1 MIPLID
7 VSFTKFLKTNFP
19 DYSVV
24 FAPNELARK
33 RISTE
38 VSQETTNL
46 PGLSI
51 WRTGIE
57 YDMSRINRPTEHDG
71 HFKKYTNV
79 LGTLYAKTH
88 TYRKKYVSISY
99 EVSSFSYKLTERN
112 DIERILAFLDIYQ
125 TIQFRVESMDYYM
138 TFVSSAPS
146 YSYELEDRND
156 KIRYYSLTQNYTVYG
171 FWVLGKEFNTILKV
185 ISNIYEIMSSGDP
198 VSTELLD
205 TITIIPA

>member
-1 MIPLID
+1 
-7 VSFTKFLKTNFP
+7 
-19 DYSVV
+19 
-24 FAPNELARK
+24 
-33 RISTE
+33 
-38 VSQETTNL
+38 
-46 PGLSI
+46 
-51 WRTGIE
+51 
-57 YDMSRINRPTEHDG
+57 
-71 HFKKYTNV
+71 
-79 LGTLYAKTH
+79 
-88 TYRKKYVSISY
+88 
-99 EVSSFSYKLTERN
+99 
-112 DIERILAFLDIYQ
+112 
-125 TIQFRVESMDYYM
+125 MDYYM